1 MIPPFRKP
9 CPHLLFILLATTTSY
24 TSYASDLKPR
34 GEVNWRAS
42 SDRSILMTNL
52 WVPLQQTDTDVL
64 FTDIRLMGDNND
76 NREGNIGLGYRTL
89 STQPLLGKGIWGG
102 YGWIDRRSTKLG
114 SFFNQVT
121 LGTEWLK
128 EDSDLRLNVYIPLSD
143 EKSHT
148 TQNTGN
154 STPYFAGTG
163 LVVDTTGTTLEEP
176 QRGFDIEFGH
186 KIPFIAD
193 KADDARFYMGAYYFK
208 GDVTPDV
215 AGWRTRAT
223 IDITPDF
230 QIGARFQKDDER
242 GSQGFL
248 EATVRFPF
256 NQKKSIKTSGL
267 HGRMDESPERDI
279 DIVTGQKVT
288 NTGLSKPVIN
298 TTTGTAQEILH
309 VDNTA
314 AGGGDGSAEHPFN
327 TLAAASVASNPHGI
341 IYVHYGD
348 GTSAGQDAGIVLN
361 KTGQQLIGSGTNF
374 VWDENK
380 FSVQGANRSL
390 TSIIISSATTAPVIS
405 SSGPLQDILIQ
416 ASDVTV
422 AGIKVSD
429 PSLFNYNIYILN
441 TSGTTYENIRIADT
455 IIDGGS
461 YGIYAVSTNVGSII
475 DGLDI
480 DNVDISDESRGI
492 YLRTL
497 SNGKIQN
504 TAINDTSSHN
514 NTSHGIY
521 IQPGSGHIINTSIT
535 DSNFNDNGG
544 SGIQLFSSSAS
555 ASIDDLS
562 INRVSTSGNSSSG
575 LTASVAGTGK
585 ILSATIDN
593 SSFTNTSGG
602 PGVHITSITLS
613 TLEMKIQNSTMTG
626 NGFRNLFINN
636 DNGGTP
642 FTLDLG
648 GGTLGSTGGNSIHG
662 ATSGFEDLFLDINGE
677 TLSAENNWWGSAVGI
692 GGISLDLDD
701 GTIDSTP
708 FLTSAP

>member
-1 MIPPFRKP
+1 MTRPLKKP
-9 CPHLLFILLATTTSY
+9 CTYLLFIFLATTTSY
-24 TSYASDLKPR
+24 TSYADDLKPR

-102 YGWIDRRSTKLG
+102 YGYIDRRSTKLG
-114 SFFNQVT
+114 SLFNQVT

-148 TQNTGN
+148 TDNVE
-154 STPYFAGTG
+154 SATPYFSGTG
-163 LVVDTTGTTLEEP
+163 LVVDTAGMAVEEP

-193 KADDARFYMGAYYFK
+193 KTEDARFYMGAYYFK

-223 IDITPDF
+223 IDVTPDF

-279 DIVTGQKVT
+279 DIVTGQKIT
-288 NTGLSKPVIN
+288 DTGTPRPVIN

-361 KTGQQLIGSGTNF
+361 KTGQQLIGSGTDF

-380 FSVQGANRSL
+380 FSIRGANRPVPSTVIL
-390 TSIIISSATTAPVIS
+390 SATTAPVIT
-405 SSGPLQDILIQ
+405 SSGPQGVLIQ

-422 AGIKVSD
+422 AGIKVTD
-429 PSLFNYNIYILN
+429 PSQSNYNIYILN
-441 TSGTTYENIRIADT
+441 TGGTTYRNIRIADT
-455 IIDGGS
+455 VLDSGN
-461 YGIYAVSTNVGSII
+461 YGLHVVSTNIGSII
-475 DGLDI
+475 DGLTV
-480 DNVDISDESRGI
+480 DNLDISNENRGI

-504 TAINDTSSHN
+504 TSLDNINSHDN
-514 NTSHGIY
+514 SSHGIY
-521 IQPGSGHIINTSIT
+521 IQPGSGHIINTNIT
-535 DSNFNDNGG
+535 DSSFNDNGG
-544 SGIQLFSSSAS
+544 SGVHLSSSSAS
-555 ASIDDLS
+555 ASIDTLL
-562 INRVSTSGNSSSG
+562 INRISASRNTSSG
-575 LTASVAGTGK
+575 LTASVTSTGK

-593 SSFTNTSGG
+593 SSFINSPSGT
-602 PGVHITSITLS
+602 GVFINSATLS
-613 TLEMKIQNSTMTG
+613 TLEVKIQNSIMTG
-626 NGFRNLFINN
+626 NNAENLYINN
-636 DNGGTP
+636 DNAGTP
-642 FTLDLG
+642 FKVDLG
-648 GGTLGSTGGNSIHG
+648 GGTLGSTGNNSIYG
-662 ATSGFEDLFLDINGE
+662 TTSGGDDLFLDINGE
-677 TLSAENNWWGSAVGI
+677 TLSAENNWWGSGAGI
-692 GGISLDLDD
+692 GSITVNYNN